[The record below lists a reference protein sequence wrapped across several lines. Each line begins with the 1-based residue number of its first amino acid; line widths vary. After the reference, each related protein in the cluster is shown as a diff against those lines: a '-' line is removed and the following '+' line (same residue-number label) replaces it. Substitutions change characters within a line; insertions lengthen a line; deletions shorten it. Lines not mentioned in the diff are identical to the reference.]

1 MATFTVTHHQ
11 RLSNVAVVQTLEN
24 TDIAV
29 GQSITL
35 TGLGHGLNGTHIVF
49 AVPTYYLID
58 VDEEGDYI
66 YDPDVIIPNQLL
78 FQDAGDDL
86 ERSAADPVGSL
97 VWNPVCTWIDVADL
111 TEFLGISGATAN
123 DTAFMTS
130 SVNASNAWSFKRRV
144 QAGYHDSLTTVP
156 DAAVKAGAVL
166 MAASLYR
173 ERGSID
179 SFQSFQDM
187 TSQRTCRVNGP
198 NQPAPRHQEIAS
210 GMRWQA
216 SSQTRSTLSRRRS
229 QLLDLFLL
237 PIHAT
242 LALWWCSLSFLHSHR
257 LTTRQRTSQS
267 ISECWA
273 RHPATKTQLTT
284 FSESLTRS

>member
-11 RLSNVAVVQTLEN
+11 RLSDVAVVQTLEN

-97 VWNPVCTWIDVADL
+97 DWNPVCTWINVADL

-130 SVNASNAWSFKRRV
+130 SVNASNAWSFKSRV

-156 DAAVKAGAVL
+156 DAAVKAGVVL

-187 TSQRTCRVNGP
+187 TVSAPVASMGRI
-198 NQPAPRHQEIAS
+198 NQLLGIK
-210 GMRWQA
+210 
-216 SSQTRSTLSRRRS
+216 RS
-229 QLLDLFLL
+229 QV
-237 PIHAT
+237 A
-242 LALWWCSLSFLHSHR
+242 
-257 LTTRQRTSQS
+257 
-267 ISECWA
+267 
-273 RHPATKTQLTT
+273 
-284 FSESLTRS
+284 

>member
-11 RLSNVAVVQTLEN
+11 RLDDVAVVQTLES

-35 TGLGHGLNGTHIVF
+35 SGCATQLNGTQTVF
-49 AVPTYYLID
+49 AVPTYLFLG
-58 VDEEGDYI
+58 VDDQGDYY
-66 YDPDVIIPNQLL
+66 YDTDVIIPNQLL
-78 FQDAGDDL
+78 FQDAGTDISR
-86 ERSAADPVGSL
+86 EAVNPVGSL
-97 VWNPVCTWIDVADL
+97 VWTQTCTWITVADL

-156 DAAVKAGAVL
+156 DAAVKAGVVL

-179 SFQSFQDM
+179 SFASFQDM
-187 TSQRTCRVNGP
+187 SISAPVASMGRI
-198 NQPAPRHQEIAS
+198 NQLLGIK
-210 GMRWQA
+210 
-216 SSQTRSTLSRRRS
+216 RS
-229 QLLDLFLL
+229 QV
-237 PIHAT
+237 A
-242 LALWWCSLSFLHSHR
+242 
-257 LTTRQRTSQS
+257 
-267 ISECWA
+267 
-273 RHPATKTQLTT
+273 
-284 FSESLTRS
+284 